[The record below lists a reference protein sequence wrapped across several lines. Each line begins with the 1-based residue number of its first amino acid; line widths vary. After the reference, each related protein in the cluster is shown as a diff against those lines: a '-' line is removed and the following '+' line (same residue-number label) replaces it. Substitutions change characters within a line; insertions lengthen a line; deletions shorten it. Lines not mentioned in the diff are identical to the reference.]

1 MPISHKKLTSK
12 KWLKHQFCDI
22 NSDQFIMQY
31 LNSEDEYKY
40 ESTDDNYST
49 DSPDENY
56 CNQKISKLE
65 NISFIWTNKSLIIFS
80 LTF

>member
-1 MPISHKKLTSK
+1 MPISHKISAFK
-12 KWLKHQFCDI
+12 KWLKYQFCNI
-22 NSDQFIMQY
+22 NSSQFVMQY
-31 LNSEDEYKY
+31 SNSEDEYKY

-56 CNQKISKLE
+56 CNQKISKLG